1 MLVGGGAIR
10 SRTMIDARAFYHD
23 GMRALQDRFDGRR
36 AADGLAAHRRRWE
49 FWDDD
54 RAMIEN
60 APFFFIATSFGD
72 YTVCGMRS
80 GMPGFVKIVSPG
92 TIEFPEYDGNSM
104 YRTLGN
110 IRRNP

>member
-1 MLVGGGAIR
+1 
-10 SRTMIDARAFYHD
+10 MIDARAFYHD
-23 GMRALQDRFDGRR
+23 GMRALQVRFNGRR
-36 AADGLAAHRRRWE
+36 AADGLAAHRRRWD

-54 RAMIEN
+54 RVMIEN

-72 YTVCGMRS
+72 YTDCSMRS

-104 YRTLGN
+104 
-110 IRRNP
+110 